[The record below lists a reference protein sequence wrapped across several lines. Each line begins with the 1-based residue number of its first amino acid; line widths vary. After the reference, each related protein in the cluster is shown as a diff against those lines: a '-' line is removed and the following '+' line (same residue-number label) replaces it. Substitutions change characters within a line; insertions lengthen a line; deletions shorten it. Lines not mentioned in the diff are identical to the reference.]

1 MRIRLPHAIAVFGV
15 GAALLLAASGAS
27 GAGLTRDSGVTTTL
41 PLDATT
47 TTTVNSLKTY
57 HEALLAYFSERREIA
72 ATFKNAVMSARS
84 TYESATASATT
95 GAQRSTARA
104 AYDLAIAQAAAAR
117 SAALISLGNPPVRPT

>member
-1 MRIRLPHAIAVFGV
+1 MNFPLPRVI
-15 GAALLLAASGAS
+15 AALGLGATLLAMGPAASGT
-27 GAGLTRDSGVTTTL
+27 GLTHDSSVTTTI
-41 PLDATT
+41 PLSTTT

-57 HEALLAYFSERREIA
+57 HEALLAYLSVRKQIA
-72 ATFKNAVMSARS
+72 ETFKSAVSSARAA
-84 TYESATASATT
+84 YESATASATT